1 MGHAGRLCLDPARRQ
16 GRAPAVRIVQRNA
29 DQVLARGTFQLG
41 DLVVSEGV
49 QALRPGAEVANVL
62 STAQAALPG
71 PRT

>member
-1 MGHAGRLCLDPARRQ
+1 
-16 GRAPAVRIVQRNA
+16 VQRNA